1 MRGVICMKQKSRKW
15 KQARFN
21 YPEENEIIP
30 GWLAKQSNRN
40 LSFRL
45 LIKWFVRTY
54 GFVDVED
61 VVALMSGEKEAYEQR
76 DSAPIAETS
85 PTLKAYAP
93 PSERPKLDDDT
104 LHDIEDIL
112 NL

>member
-1 MRGVICMKQKSRKW
+1 M
-15 KQARFN
+15 
-21 YPEENEIIP
+21 P

-45 LIKWFVRTY
+45 LIRWFVKKY

-61 VVALMSGEKEAYEQR
+61 VVELMSGEKDANEQ
-76 DSAPIAETS
+76 SSNALATVAS
-85 PTLKAYAP
+85 STFKAYASS
-93 PSERPKLDDDT
+93 SERPKLDDNV

-112 NL
+112 

>member
-1 MRGVICMKQKSRKW
+1 MKQKSQKW

-21 YPEENEIIP
+21 YPEENEIVP

-45 LIKWFVRTY
+45 MIKWFVKTY

-61 VVALMSGEKEAYEQR
+61 VVELMSGEQEVPGQSSNAPPAGTPFAPTAYV
-76 DSAPIAETS
+76 SAP
-85 PTLKAYAP
+85 
-93 PSERPKLDDDT
+93 ERPKLDDSA

-112 NL
+112 NP

>member
-1 MRGVICMKQKSRKW
+1 MSQKSQKW

-30 GWLAKQSNRN
+30 EWLAKQSNRN

-45 LIKWFVRTY
+45 LIKWYVKKY

-61 VVALMSGEKEAYEQR
+61 VVVLMSGEKDVNEQSSNALAAEAP
-76 DSAPIAETS
+76 S
-85 PTLKAYAP
+85 TLQAYAP
-93 PSERPKLDDDT
+93 PSERTKLDDNA